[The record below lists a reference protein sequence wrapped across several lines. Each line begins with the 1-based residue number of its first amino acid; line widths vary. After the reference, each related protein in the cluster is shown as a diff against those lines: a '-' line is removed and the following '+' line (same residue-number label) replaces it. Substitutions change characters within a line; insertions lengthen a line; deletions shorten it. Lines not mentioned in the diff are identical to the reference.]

1 MDRRRYVELV
11 GVGGALSLS
20 GCLGGT
26 SASAS
31 DSADS
36 GPSGET
42 LTVATATTTRD
53 SGLLEELVPG
63 FEETFGATLD
73 TIARGTGAAL
83 RTARNGDCDVV
94 LVHARPL
101 EDEFIRAGHGINR
114 RAVMANDFLLVGPP
128 DDPAGVAGADPLEAV
143 AAVAEAEAP
152 FLSRGDRSGTHL
164 RERGLWREAGIDP
177 AGSWYR
183 ESGQGMGTTLVMA
196 AQSGSYTLTDR
207 GTFLNV
213 GDDRLAAHVARGIE
227 SPPPLLRN
235 EYAAIP
241 VNPARHD
248 AAYPLAMAFL
258 GYLTGPG
265 QARIEG
271 FRVAGEPA
279 FRPLAR
285 SRRPRF
291 DQYVPSD
298 WPEGNGD

>member
-31 DSADS
+31 EPTDS
-36 GPSGET
+36 GTNGET

-53 SGLLEELVPG
+53 SGLLTALVPG
-63 FEETFGATLD
+63 FEESFGATVD
-73 TIARGTGAAL
+73 AIARGTGAAL

-101 EDEFIRAGHGINR
+101 EDEFVRAGHGINR
-114 RAVMANDFLLVGPP
+114 RAVMVNDFLLVGPP
-128 DDPAGVAGADPLEAV
+128 DDPAGVAGAGPVEAV
-143 AAVAEAEAP
+143 SAIAESEAS

-164 RERGLWREAGIDP
+164 RERRLWREAGIDP

-183 ESGQGMGTTLVMA
+183 ESGQGMGNTLVMA

-213 GDDRLAAHVARGIE
+213 DAGGLAAHVARGVE
-227 SPPPLLRN
+227 DPPPLLRN

-258 GYLTGPG
+258 GYVTGPG
-265 QARIEG
+265 QTRIDE
-271 FRVAGEPA
+271 FRVGGERA

-285 SRRPRF
+285 SPEPRF

-298 WPEGNGD
+298 WPDAEAD